1 MSTGNLFLGGA
12 LCVALLSGTI
22 AAQETQPGTTTA
34 SRFPPGPGR
43 DALFKVCKECHGPES
58 VLGQLKTR
66 SEWSKTLDEM
76 AANGATGTDEEWNS
90 ILEYLDTH
98 YSLILVNTAPA
109 TELEGGNE
117 HPELAGWVERLL
129 EPPEPGWADAAEHFW
144 SAVSEMRG
152 APEGLAM
159 HRVLLISP
167 GAELREWTRSVWAT
181 PDLLFDL
188 AAGSADTV
196 AIVPVPTRVRVT

>member
-1 MSTGNLFLGGA
+1 MSSGNLLVGAA
-12 LCVALLSGTI
+12 LCVALLSATI
-22 AAQETQPGTTTA
+22 AAQGARDANDAKQETTTA

-98 YSLILVNTAPA
+98 YSLIMVNTAPA
-109 TELEGGNE
+109 TELAPKLDVSAEVAAAIVSARDNAKITSID
-117 HPELAGWVERLL
+117 ELKKV
-129 EPPEPGWADAAEHFW
+129 PGIDAAKLE
-144 SAVSEMRG
+144 ARKD
-152 APEGLAM
+152 
-159 HRVLLISP
+159 RLI
-167 GAELREWTRSVWAT
+167 
-181 PDLLFDL
+181 F
-188 AAGSADTV
+188 
-196 AIVPVPTRVRVT
+196 